1 MVILG
6 QKRKISFSVM
16 SSVKNIIKK
25 TLQLVTLFL
34 KKNTIRIEF

>member
-6 QKRKISFSVM
+6 QKRKISFSEV
-16 SSVKNIIKK
+16 SGVENAIKK

-34 KKNTIRIEF
+34 KKNTIRIGF

>member
-16 SSVKNIIKK
+16 RSVKNIIKK